1 MQVKLQG
8 HGMIVSKRL
17 SDHVNEHVA
26 RIERMLPGIE
36 EMRVEFKRNSSKI
49 TPPRTV
55 QITVRRKS
63 TVLRAEEQH
72 TDPLK
77 AFDVALEALFQRIE
91 RFKGRRILNKRGAG
105 AEAEDLL
112 ADLAMSETEAAEWAQ
127 TAEPARLLRI
137 KTFSVV
143 PMSAEE
149 AIEQMELLGH
159 TFFAFMSDEDR
170 CVKVVYRRKAGD
182 YGLLQPEK

>member
-17 SDHVNEHVA
+17 SDHVTEHVA

-105 AEAEDLL
+105 AEADELI
-112 ADLAMSETEAAEWAQ
+112 ADIAAQ
-127 TAEPARLLRI
+127 TAPAEPAEPVEPVKLLRI